1 MILCQESRKQ
11 RHLRVLRNMY
21 CHSVELSRRF
31 CRFNFCRSAR
41 YRGSHVTA
49 ASKATKR
56 RRRRDNFNF
65 TVLDPSPH
73 LRIADGNE
81 QREYTGEYAE
91 AKEWGR
97 THYAFTCWEEC
108 DSSSGRGGATL
119 KDEKRTR
126 FKWLIIAR
134 DDAW

>member
-11 RHLRVLRNMY
+11 RHLRVIRTMLSQHRTFSSILSLQFLPE
-21 CHSVELSRRF
+21 CSLSRI
-31 CRFNFCRSAR
+31 
-41 YRGSHVTA
+41 HVTA